1 MKIKSFIIAGL
12 ALCAMTSCDESFD
25 DWAQQS
31 GNDQPAIATFGEGT
45 VAAAADIDFATVAE
59 GTETVKVCSLTAPT
73 TSVAE
78 SEIFYK
84 LVLGD
89 KTYDLNA
96 DGTMNYGEFK
106 DYVEATYGLRPVFN
120 EVPAKVYAFIG
131 SADTKVKFMSD
142 PFIIKAKPEAPVI
155 YDKLYLIGGIE
166 GTSWDPTSTTLPFNH
181 SGKDVYEDPVFTI
194 MVPVTDGDYWFAF
207 ADEYSASYNVETGK
221 WDMVFGAKEGN
232 GTNVVGDWG
241 VLARR
246 TDIGNDGS
254 FFVKVEGDA
263 KFLKITCDML
273 ARKYKI
279 EKLNFQQFYYVAG
292 NGNGWG
298 QNDFVGTTSYDGEY
312 TGFMWLGTE
321 FKFCSQPNWDGTNY
335 GADFSTDGG
344 AGNMTLPAGLSEG
357 YYKVDFSLATNTVN
371 FTEVTTIGV
380 IGDAT
385 PLEWDASTPLT
396 YNKDGRC
403 WEGDVTFNDG
413 TFKFRANDAWDI
425 NWGGNKD
432 DLSFNGDNIP
442 VTAGTYHVVL
452 YPNCP
457 GKAYCTLTAQ

>member
-155 YDKLYLIGGIE
+155 YDKLYLIGGFE

-232 GTNVVGDWG
+232 GSNVVGDWG

-254 FFVKVEGDA
+254 FTVKVEGDA
-263 KFLKITCDML
+263 KYLKITCDML

-385 PLEWDASTPLT
+385 PLVWDASTPLT

-413 TFKFRANDAWDI
+413 TFKFRANNAWDI

>member
-25 DWAQQS
+25 DWAKQS
-31 GNDQPAIATFGEGT
+31 GNDQPSIATFGEGT

-59 GTETVKVCSLTAPT
+59 GTETIKVCSLTAPT

-78 SEIFYK
+78 SEIFYQ
-84 LVLGD
+84 VALGN

-96 DGTMNYGEFK
+96 DGTMNYGELK
-106 DYVEATYGLRPVFN
+106 DYVEGTYGLRPVFN
-120 EVPAKVYAFIG
+120 EVSAKVYAFIG
-131 SADTKVKFMSD
+131 SADTKVKFISD
-142 PFIIKAKPEAPVI
+142 PFIIKAKPEAPMI
-155 YDKLYLIGGIE
+155 YPHLYLVGGLPGAE
-166 GTSWDPTSTTLPFNH
+166 WNPASTNLPFNH
-181 SGKDVYEDPVFTI
+181 SGKDVYEDPVFSI
-194 MVPVTDGDYWFAF
+194 MIPITDGEYWFAIG
-207 ADEYSASYNVETGK
+207 DDLSVENND
-221 WDMVFGAKEGN
+221 WNDLFGAKEGN
-232 GTNVVGDWG
+232 GSNVVGEWG
-241 VLARR
+241 ILARR
-246 TDIGNDGS
+246 PDIGNDGS

-292 NGNGWG
+292 NGNGWK
-298 QNDFVGTTSYDGEY
+298 QNDFVGTTTYDGEY
-312 TGFMWLGTE
+312 TGLMWLGTE
-321 FKFCSQPNWDGTNY
+321 FKLCSQPNWDGTNY

-344 AGNMTLPAGLSEG
+344 AGNMTLPEGLSEG
-357 YYKVDFSLATNTVN
+357 YYKVDFSLASNTVK

-385 PLEWDASTPLT
+385 PLGWDASTPLT

-403 WEGDVTFNDG
+403 WEGDITFNDG
-413 TFKFRANDAWDI
+413 TFKFRANDGWDI

-442 VTAGTYHVVL
+442 VAAGTYHIVL

>member
-120 EVPAKVYAFIG
+120 EISAKVYAFIG

-155 YDKLYLIGGIE
+155 YPHLYLVGDLPGAE
-166 GTSWDPTSTTLPFNH
+166 WNPASTNLPFNH
-181 SGKDVYEDPVFTI
+181 SGKDVYEDPVFSI
-194 MVPVTDGDYWFAF
+194 MIPITDGEYWFAIG
-207 ADEYSASYNVETGK
+207 DDLSVENNN
-221 WDMVFGAKEGN
+221 WDDLFGAKEGN

-246 TDIGNDGS
+246 PDIGNDGS

-263 KFLKITCDML
+263 KYLKITCDML

-292 NGNGWG
+292 NGNGWA
-298 QNDFVGTTSYDGEY
+298 QKDFVGTTSYDGEY

-385 PLEWDASTPLT
+385 PLGWDASTPLT

-413 TFKFRANDAWDI
+413 TFKFRANNAWDI

-432 DLSFNGDNIP
+432 DLSFGGDNIP

-457 GKAYCTLTAQ
+457 GKAYCTLTAK

>member
-31 GNDQPAIATFGEGT
+31 GNEQPAIATIGEGT
-45 VAAAADIDFATVAE
+45 VTAAADIDFATVAE
-59 GTETVKVCSLTAPT
+59 GTETLKVCSLTAPT

-155 YDKLYLIGGIE
+155 YDKLYLIGGFE

-232 GTNVVGDWG
+232 GSNVVGDWG

-254 FFVKVEGDA
+254 FTVKVEGDA
-263 KFLKITCDML
+263 KYLKITCDML

-385 PLEWDASTPLT
+385 QLVWDASTPLT

-457 GKAYCTLTAQ
+457 GKAYCTLTAK

>member
-31 GNDQPAIATFGEGT
+31 GNEQPAIATFGEGT

-106 DYVEATYGLRPVFN
+106 DYVEGTYGLRPVFN
-120 EVPAKVYAFIG
+120 EITAKVYAFIG

-155 YDKLYLIGGIE
+155 YDKLYLIGGFE

-221 WDMVFGAKEGN
+221 WDMVFCPKEGN
-232 GTNVVGDWG
+232 GSNVVGDWG

-246 TDIGNDGS
+246 TDVGNDVS
-254 FFVKVEGDA
+254 FCVKVEGDA
-263 KFLKITCDML
+263 KYLKITCDML

-292 NGNGWG
+292 EGNKWAHT
-298 QNDFVGTTSYDGEY
+298 DFVGTTSYDGEY
-312 TGFMWLGTE
+312 TGFMWLGTQ

-357 YYKVDFSLATNTVN
+357 YYKVDFSLATNTVK

-403 WEGDVTFNDG
+403 WEGDITFNDG

-457 GKAYCTLTAQ
+457 GKAYCTLTAK

>member
-31 GNDQPAIATFGEGT
+31 GNEQPAIATFGEGT

-120 EVPAKVYAFIG
+120 EITAKVYAFIG

-155 YDKLYLIGGIE
+155 YDKLYLIGGFE

-232 GTNVVGDWG
+232 GSNVVGDWG

-254 FFVKVEGDA
+254 FTVKVEGDA
-263 KFLKITCDML
+263 KYLKITCDML

-292 NGNGWG
+292 NGNGWKW
-298 QNDFVGTTSYDGEY
+298 NDFVGTTTYDGEY
-312 TGFMWLGTE
+312 TGLMWLGTE

-344 AGNMTLPAGLSEG
+344 AGNMTLPEGLSEG
-357 YYKVDFSLATNTVN
+357 YYKVDFSLASNTVK

-385 PLEWDASTPLT
+385 PLGWDASTPLT

-413 TFKFRANDAWDI
+413 TFKFRANNAWDI

-432 DLSFNGDNIP
+432 DLSFGGDNIP

>member
-31 GNDQPAIATFGEGT
+31 GNEQPAIATFGEGT
-45 VAAAADIDFATVAE
+45 VTAAADIDFATVAE
-59 GTETVKVCSLTAPT
+59 GTETLKVCSLTAPT

-120 EVPAKVYAFIG
+120 EISAKVYAFIG

-155 YDKLYLIGGIE
+155 YPHLYLVGGLPGAE
-166 GTSWDPTSTTLPFNH
+166 WNPASTNLPFNH
-181 SGKDVYEDPVFTI
+181 SGKDVYEDPVFSI
-194 MVPVTDGDYWFAF
+194 MIPITDGEYWFAIG
-207 ADEYSASYNVETGK
+207 DDLSVENNN
-221 WDMVFGAKEGN
+221 WNDLFGAKEGN

-246 TDIGNDGS
+246 PDIGNDGS

-385 PLEWDASTPLT
+385 PLGWDASTPLT

-413 TFKFRANDAWDI
+413 TFKFRANNAWDI

-432 DLSFNGDNIP
+432 DLSFGGDNIP

>member
-1 MKIKSFIIAGL
+1 
-12 ALCAMTSCDESFD
+12 
-25 DWAQQS
+25 
-31 GNDQPAIATFGEGT
+31 
-45 VAAAADIDFATVAE
+45 
-59 GTETVKVCSLTAPT
+59 
-73 TSVAE
+73 
-78 SEIFYK
+78 
-84 LVLGD
+84 
-89 KTYDLNA
+89 
-96 DGTMNYGEFK
+96 MNYGELK
-106 DYVEATYGLRPVFN
+106 DYVEGTYGLRPVFN

-131 SADTKVKFMSD
+131 SADTKVKFISD
-142 PFIIKAKPEAPVI
+142 PFIIKAKPEAPMI
-155 YDKLYLIGGIE
+155 YPHLYLVGGLP
-166 GTSWDPTSTTLPFNH
+166 GTEWNPASTSLPFNH
-181 SGKDVYEDPVFTI
+181 SGKDVYEDPVFSI
-194 MVPVTDGDYWFAF
+194 MIPITDGEYWFAIG
-207 ADEYSASYNVETGK
+207 DDLSVENNN
-221 WDMVFGAKEGN
+221 WNDLFGAKEGN
-232 GTNVVGDWG
+232 GSNVVGEWG
-241 VLARR
+241 ILARR
-246 TDIGNDGS
+246 PDIGNDGS

-292 NGNGWG
+292 NGNGWK

-344 AGNMTLPAGLSEG
+344 AGNMTLPEGLSEG
-357 YYKVDFSLATNTVN
+357 YYKVDFSLASNTVK
-371 FTEVTTIGV
+371 FTQVTTIGV

-385 PLEWDASTPLT
+385 PLGWDASTPLT

-403 WEGDVTFNDG
+403 WEGDITFNDG

-442 VTAGTYHVVL
+442 VAAGTYHVVL